1 MTKISKEEILRIAR
15 LSRLDIHEDE
25 INPLMKRLDEVLTYA
40 ERVREVAADVDEP
53 SSKNMNVFREDIVV
67 KTDPKPIL
75 SQAPA
80 QEEDYFVVPAI
91 LEDSE

>member
-25 INPLMKRLDEVLTYA
+25 ISPLMKRLDEVLTYA